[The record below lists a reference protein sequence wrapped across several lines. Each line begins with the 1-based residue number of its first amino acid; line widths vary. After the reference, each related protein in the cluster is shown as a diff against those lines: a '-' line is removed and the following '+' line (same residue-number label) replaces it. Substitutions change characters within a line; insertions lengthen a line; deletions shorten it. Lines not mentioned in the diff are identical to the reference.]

1 MGSEI
6 FMPSLSEDEDKL
18 LVKGVIEKSKN
29 QINQQ
34 KTDMAY

>member
-1 MGSEI
+1 
-6 FMPSLSEDEDKL
+6 MPSLSEDEDKL